1 MARDLGPSQ
10 PALQGSGNGT
20 PAPDLMPAAL
30 REAFVAR
37 AQSQRVRKGQVIISE
52 GSDTKDVYLV
62 RAGLFRVYL
71 YSRQGRE
78 VILRDVGEGQLAGE
92 MAAIEDLPRSCSVMA
107 IGDGEVSR
115 MSGDQFLDFL
125 SSVPDAGL
133 WMIRQLS
140 DRIRDLTTRSFDLVT
155 LPVGSRVQRELLR
168 LAGEQVDDGTDRCL
182 LPDVPTHAEIAARVG
197 THREAVTR
205 EMSLLAKAGII
216 RKIGRDIEIVSLHE
230 LTSLHERMRK

>member
-92 MAAIEDLPRSCSVMA
+92 MAAIEGLPRSCSVMA

-168 LAGEQVDDGTDRCL
+168 LAGEQADDGTDRCL